1 MPNSLLWKFTDSS
14 THGVKIR
21 NFYRA
26 KIYDSSFKCRWRR
39 LKRIFLH
46 QDITVLSRLVRDF
59 RKSGVSF
66 FTYEKLLFL
75 FFSHQK
81 FLFKPSYISYR
92 APKQH
97 IPSIIFQEKFPR
109 TKQIFNSILGCLN
122 ENSSNCILAFL
133 VSALHVLIGSLL
145 NKLYILKFVSLM
157 KFWATIIQGNKINFQ
172 KQIEFFQRY
181 WNSGSY
187 PFGYHPKFPATNLL

>member
-26 KIYDSSFKCRWRR
+26 KVYDSSFKCRWRR

-109 TKQIFNSILGCLN
+109 TKQIFQLNSRLSQRKFQQLYTSVFGFSFICTNWFIAEQIVYLKICISYEILSHHN
-122 ENSSNCILAFL
+122 PR
-133 VSALHVLIGSLL
+133 
-145 NKLYILKFVSLM
+145 K
-157 KFWATIIQGNKINFQ
+157 
-172 KQIEFFQRY
+172 
-181 WNSGSY
+181 
-187 PFGYHPKFPATNLL
+187 